1 MKALVGAF
9 NQEKA
14 LVGAFT
20 VITNL
25 RITNLVSSSNE
36 DTTNNNTR
44 DLDWRLLGD
53 EASKSALNRKTDSLK
68 NKIKGFRLIWTK
80 TLLVVDS
87 LLDIQKKFISFEVK
101 PNYRIVW

>member
-1 MKALVGAF
+1 MGL
-9 NQEKA
+9 
-14 LVGAFT
+14 
-20 VITNL
+20 L
-25 RITNLVSSSNE
+25 RDYEPSDGPSFVSSFNE

-87 LLDIQKKFISFEVK
+87 LLDIQNFSFHSKLSPIIELSDK
-101 PNYRIVW
+101 IVDICEIK